1 MSNNLEVFQSAQ
13 LIRNWCK
20 VNLPFY
26 ESVVGYD
33 LVIFLAISF
42 LSGESITVKR
52 IFDTLPYSYTAVRQH
67 YLRLIKDGW
76 ITSVKSDNDKRV
88 KRIVPTPKFNKVIN
102 EYAKIIVSNTPPA
115 LLTKFLLYTHFC
127 SQ

>member
-102 EYAKIIVSNTPPA
+102 EYAKIIVSNTPPPR
-115 LLTKFLLYTHFC
+115 LVD
-127 SQ
+127 